1 MSFLLLLFTVHLL
14 ALMVPGPDFLIV
26 TKTAMSVSRRAA
38 FLTAIGVVLGV
49 AMWASLVLLG
59 LHLVFEKLAWLQ
71 TVVKIAGGAY
81 LVYLGFLML
90 RASFGKTETT
100 ESLSAPIQMSDRA
113 ALRSG
118 FLTNLANPKA
128 VIYFGSIFAT
138 FLTTSTSTLD
148 KLVMFLMVT
157 GESLAWFWLLGF
169 LFSLPAPRRAYQR
182 ANRWI
187 DRIAGT
193 AFSLFGLRLIFASAR

>member
-1 MSFLLLLFTVHLL
+1 MSFLLPLFIVHLL
-14 ALMVPGPDFLIV
+14 ALMTPGPDFLIV
-26 TKTAMSVSRRAA
+26 TKTAMSASRRAA

-90 RASFGKTETT
+90 KASFQKTEAT
-100 ESLSAPIQMSDRA
+100 ESLSAPVQMSDRA

-128 VIYFGSIFAT
+128 AIYFGSIFAT
-138 FLTTSTSTLD
+138 FLTSSTSTID
-148 KLVMFLMVT
+148 KLIMFFMVT
-157 GESLAWFWLLGF
+157 GESLAWFWFLGF

-193 AFSLFGLRLIFASAR
+193 AFSLFGLRLILTSTR